1 MPISLK
7 AIKATSA
14 MRSKYGRKK
23 KGMYD
28 TEVRYATGETAG
40 IGSTTSKIFSKAK
53 VAGGVTFNADGTYVF
68 VEDHE
73 AITTE
78 PSRS

>member
-1 MPISLK
+1 MPISFK
-7 AIKATSA
+7 AIKATST

-28 TEVRYATGETAG
+28 TEVRYASGEIAG
-40 IGSTTSKIFSKAK
+40 IGSTTSKNFSKAG
-53 VAGGVTFNADGTYVF
+53 VAGGVKFNADGTYVF

-73 AITTE
+73 AVTPE